1 MDLFVEEVPP
11 VALMVCTPCAVVVKA
26 SALFG
31 GFLTCGFELRREQ
44 LHAPLSTMPSNRPSS
59 APAVPR
65 LRRVLQMA
73 SADEAAGVT
82 NAKYWDEAAR
92 VWDEVQDT
100 FATDKS
106 GVIKKLLGDH
116 CSVNDAVIDFGCGGG
131 RYLAFLSPRTRT
143 ILGLDISQALLDIAQ
158 EEIVRPRR
166 LKNITLRQAD
176 IGANGSLERLQLPPC
191 DLAICTN
198 VLISPEPKTRSNML
212 DLIANSL
219 RPGGRLFVVVPSV
232 SSALNIREAHG
243 RWIKERRRRKMPRS
257 GDEPPEAT
265 CAADEARGVF
275 RRAGVRTQHYRLS
288 DIQRALADHGFGE
301 ILRAERVEYSWD
313 TEFGTPTRFLD
324 QDKSVPRPH
333 DWCIVAT
340 RDREGDAEA
349 RAVAA
354 INARFIASRLES
366 SPPSTRSSSSSSD
379 SDESD
384 VVRRRPPPRPQ
395 KPSRPRPEF
404 AWMETTKAAQ
414 RRRAEAAELVEAL
427 RRKAEGNRPKSGG
440 AGARQSAGGRAGVK
454 TLRQA
459 IEAQRRGS
467 ELTKSLLLQ
476 EATSA
481 AVSTLAASDP
491 RVQAPSRQE
500 APAVSSHVAS
510 APALAADA
518 SSTSTALAPS
528 PALRPPD
535 ELAASGSTQSSHAVV
550 ARQGGSATPGDSHT
564 SCATVGVGGSRMHL
578 AVAVGRALQQP
589 VILTPSSLS
598 CLSVQPAACAS
609 TTVQDTLWVGG
620 QRGSFPGPAAG
631 VRLHRRPS
639 TAGHGHSRGAIALQR
654 PPADQEMLQG
664 ALTAASLKVS
674 RLGDMPKAFN
684 LKQYLQ
690 QQQSGLSKHEPA
702 NQTLH
707 IVGHLATTQGY
718 R

>member
-1 MDLFVEEVPP
+1 
-11 VALMVCTPCAVVVKA
+11 
-26 SALFG
+26 
-31 GFLTCGFELRREQ
+31 
-44 LHAPLSTMPSNRPSS
+44 MPSNRPSS

-166 LKNITLRQAD
+166 LKNITLKQAD

-379 SDESD
+379 SDEID
-384 VVRRRPPPRPQ
+384 VVRRRPPPHPQ

-427 RRKAEGNRPKSGG
+427 RRKAEGNRPKSAGS
-440 AGARQSAGGRAGVK
+440 GARQSAGARAGVK

-467 ELTKSLLLQ
+467 ELTKRLLPQ
-476 EATSA
+476 EAAST

-491 RVQAPSRQE
+491 IVQAPSRQE

-518 SSTSTALAPS
+518 SSTLTALAPS
-528 PALRPPD
+528 PALRPTD
-535 ELAASGSTQSSHAVV
+535 ELAASGSTQSSHAVA

-564 SCATVGVGGSRMHL
+564 SCANVGVGGSRMHL

-589 VILTPSSLS
+589 AIFTPSLLS
-598 CLSVQPAACAS
+598 GLSVQSAACAS

-631 VRLHRRPS
+631 VKLHRRPS

-664 ALTAASLKVS
+664 ALTAASLKVR
-674 RLGDMPKAFN
+674 RLGEMPKAFN

-690 QQQSGLSKHEPA
+690 KQQSGLSKHEPA

-707 IVGHLATTQGY
+707 IVGHLATTQGD